1 MNRFPMTIGGLIAR
15 LQEYPQEALCLGTFW
30 LAGDFL
36 AIDAT
41 LTREEIEAAMDI
53 ADDQHDAE
61 IGFNWFTLEMA
72 IERMREQ

>member
-30 LAGDFL
+30 LADDFL

-41 LTREEIEAAMDI
+41 LTPEEIEAAMDI

-61 IGFNWFTLEMA
+61 VGFNWDTLGMA